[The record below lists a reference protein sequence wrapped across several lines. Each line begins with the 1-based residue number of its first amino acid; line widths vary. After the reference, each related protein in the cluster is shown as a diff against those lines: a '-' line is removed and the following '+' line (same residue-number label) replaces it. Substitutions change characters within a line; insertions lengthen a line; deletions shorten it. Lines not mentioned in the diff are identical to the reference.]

1 MTQKTMCRAIRGG
14 FTLIELLVVIAIIG
28 VLSAIALVAG
38 GKVFSS
44 AKASTTQDVM
54 RVLDTAMEA
63 FISEK
68 GGIPPATVEL
78 ATSPGQA
85 NPQRR
90 VFVAADAYDAD
101 GQGMMNSLGY
111 FMAQARQVPTANRH
125 LDAVPTKFLRKLKP
139 TSAQPELETF
149 VDAWE
154 RPIRYVHPAFHGVI
168 VQDTADATPGTARDV
183 TTIEVP
189 ALRQGQQW
197 GVQRIRRN
205 STYLLTPPVPGAFGA
220 DGDGGRCQG
229 GRPYFYS
236 AGEDGKVGTEIDGT
250 ARTNRNADNVYT
262 TIPSL
267 PPA

>member
-1 MTQKTMCRAIRGG
+1 MNQPTLCRAARGG

-44 AKASTTQDVM
+44 AKASTTQDVL

-68 GGIPPATVEL
+68 GAIPPATVEL
-78 ATSPGQA
+78 SLNPGQA
-85 NPQRR
+85 AQQRR
-90 VFVAADAYDAD
+90 VFAAADAYDAD

-111 FMAQARQVPTANRH
+111 FMAQAREVPSAKRH
-125 LDAVPTKFLRKLKP
+125 LDGVPQKFLKRLRP
-139 TSAQPELETF
+139 TTSQPELETF
-149 VDAWE
+149 VDAWD

-168 VQDTADATPGTARDV
+168 VQDTANATPGGPRDI
-183 TTIEVP
+183 TTLEVP
-189 ALRQGQQW
+189 SLRQGQQW
-197 GVQRIRRN
+197 GVQRLRRN
-205 STYLLTPPVPGAFGA
+205 STYLLTPPVVGALGA

-250 ARTNRNADNVYT
+250 LRTNRNADNVYT
-262 TIPSL
+262 TVPSL
-267 PPA
+267 PPV